1 MQQNFQANQEATPE
15 KNITVNF
22 CYEAWLSLLTRAYTA

>member
-15 KNITVNF
+15 KNIIVNF
-22 CYEAWLSLLTRAYTA
+22 CYEA